1 MDRDIYE
8 YYVLIDGQ
16 ELKADCYYDDFRDR
30 DSFSCRVNGYVYV
43 NPPYRKE
50 YITTVKDYSLL
61 YLLSIPVVLCIT
73 YLLVCFI
80 SKINFRRNKKDV

>member
-16 ELKADCYYDDFRDR
+16 ELKADCYYADFRNK

-61 YLLSIPVVLCIT
+61 YLLTIPAGLVAI
-73 YLLVCFI
+73 YLFI
-80 SKINFRRNKKDV
+80 CAIEKIFLKK

>member
-16 ELKADCYYDDFRDR
+16 ELKADCYYADFRNKE
-30 DSFSCRVNGYVYV
+30 SFSCRVNGYVYV

-50 YITTVKDYSLL
+50 YITTVKDYSLFYVL
-61 YLLSIPVVLCIT
+61 GFMLLFALIIYSGDIIKALK
-73 YLLVCFI
+73 
-80 SKINFRRNKKDV
+80 SEN

>member
-1 MDRDIYE
+1 MERDIYE

-16 ELKADCYYDDFRDR
+16 ELKADCYYTDSRNKE
-30 DSFSCRVNGYVYV
+30 SFSCRVNGYVYV

-61 YLLSIPVVLCIT
+61 YFLTIPVVLCIT
-73 YLLVCFI
+73 YLVVCVI
-80 SKINFRRNKKDV
+80 SEILLRRNKKDV

>member
-16 ELKADCYYDDFRDR
+16 ELKADCYYDNFRDK

-73 YLLVCFI
+73 YLFICVI
-80 SKINFRRNKKDV
+80 SKIHLGRNKKDE